1 NIYSRGSAFFMI
13 VDMRGSLL
21 SPGIAQFL
29 ICVLYNHGCCAS
41 TVYGIA
47 VYFVYRFFALER
59 WFLYDVQWCILLI
72 HKSYRGVLCGCCA
85 STVYGIAVHFVY
97 RFFALERHGRLSY
110 FKGKWQILWYSIPI
124 LAGLNW
130 NCLCFFVFDMNP
142 QSTNY
147 LRPIVQDVFNL
158 NIEDTSYAAS
168 LFWPENTVSW
178 DSFNWED
185 GIGLINCIVL
195 MQISFFVIL
204 WMGAKSPLKIKDLVN
219 QGVSQYSKDLQVQ
232 LYKALVVQTLIP
244 TIFIFIPFGIFFI
257 CPFFL
262 IDCEFLSGP
271 ITIFYA
277 IYPALDPLPILFFID
292 IYRDAVR
299 EMFCSKWKSNKIEVE
314 AIQRNGENHSTENSF

>member
-1 NIYSRGSAFFMI
+1 M
-13 VDMRGSLL
+13 DKL
-21 SPGIAQFL
+21 STKGLDTPTKQ
-29 ICVLYNHGCCAS
+29 S
-41 TVYGIA
+41 
-47 VYFVYRFFALER
+47 
-59 WFLYDVQWCILLI
+59 
-72 HKSYRGVLCGCCA
+72 VLCGCCA

-130 NCLCFFVFDMNP
+130 NFLCFFVFDMNP

-158 NIEDTSYAAS
+158 NIDDTSYAAA

-178 DSFNWED
+178 ESFNWED

-204 WMGAKSPLKIKDLVN
+204 WMGAKSRLKIKDLVN
-219 QGVSQYSKDLQVQ
+219 QGVSQYSKNLQVQ

-257 CPFFL
+257 CPFL
-262 IDCEFLSGP
+262 LVDCEFLSGP

-299 EMFCSKWKSNKIEVE
+299 EMFFSKWKSNKIEVE
-314 AIQRNGENHSTENSF
+314 VIRRNGENHSMENSF